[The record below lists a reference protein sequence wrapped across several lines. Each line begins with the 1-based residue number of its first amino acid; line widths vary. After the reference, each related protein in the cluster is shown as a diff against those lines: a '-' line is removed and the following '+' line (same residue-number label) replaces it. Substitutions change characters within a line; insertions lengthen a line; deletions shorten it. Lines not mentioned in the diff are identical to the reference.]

1 MAWMLNYLVI
11 RRQANDCFETM
22 GMDDR
27 WRGDFGLEPDGL
39 RATDRRRCGRLVMVA
54 YDRRTAGTQLEDET
68 IEVRAKA
75 AVREQLGTRV
85 RIDATS
91 YNRRVLIT
99 GDVPNEA
106 DKQAVER
113 VVSGV
118 QNVKDVVNA
127 AVVMSTPSFW
137 DRSNDL
143 ILTGKVRAAF
153 IDVKLPQSAV
163 KVTTERAVVYLMGRV
178 TEDEA
183 KKATEA
189 ARSVSGVQRVV
200 RIFEF
205 ISQQELD
212 RLKPAP
218 AKT

>member
-1 MAWMLNYLVI
+1 MLP
-11 RRQANDCFETM
+11 F
-22 GMDDR
+22 
-27 WRGDFGLEPDGL
+27 
-39 RATDRRRCGRLVMVA
+39 
-54 YDRRTAGTQLEDET
+54 
-68 IEVRAKA
+68 VR
-75 AVREQLGTRV
+75 QLGTRV

-178 TEDEA
+178 TQREA
-183 KKATEA
+183 NRATEI
-189 ARSVSGVQRVV
+189 ARGVSNVKRVV
-200 RIFEF
+200 RVFEI
-205 ISQQELD
+205 ISEEELQ
-212 RLKPAP
+212 RLVPKAPEKDKPEP
-218 AKT
+218 KK